1 MEKGNSINDLVGFLI
16 KPFAWLTLDKWVEQT
31 YLIKNCDKSVVNE
44 VYFLKLLKKSVVIP
58 KLRNAVLEVLCHT
71 NKDTI
76 TESVF
81 NFCLKYP
88 GKFRKTLLIQ
98 LSHMWLDV
106 DQLLILNKLLDTPEA
121 FCKLLVYYT
130 QNTSTTAEELLAF
143 LHENRGFMKQ
153 VNCLEILKQCNVE
166 TSPDKY
172 FILIE
177 TMKKTGDGSLS

>member
-1 MEKGNSINDLVGFLI
+1 MGFLI
-16 KPFAWLTLDKWVEQT
+16 KPFAWISLDKWFEQT
-31 YLIKNCDKSVVNE
+31 NLINNCDKCAVNE
-44 VYFLKLLKKSVVIP
+44 VYFLKLLKKSIVVP
-58 KLRNAVLEVLCHT
+58 KLKYAVLEVLCHT

-98 LSHMWLDV
+98 LSHLWLEV

-130 QNTSTTAEELLAF
+130 QDIDITAEELSAF
-143 LHENRGFMKQ
+143 LLKNCSFINQ
-153 VNCLEILKQCNVE
+153 VNCLEILNQHNVGI
-166 TSPDKY
+166 TPDKY
-172 FILIE
+172 HILME
-177 TMKKTGDGSLS
+177 TIKKTKDGGRLMRK